1 MISWKPNLTYRRLKQ
16 QSFITMFY
24 KIENKL
30 NTFLRYNKH
39 AEHTSLN
46 KQKHLDNFPTS
57 HMSIYSRLV
66 VEVMLLISIF
76 KEQFVLV
83 YQFTHITILNKNY

>member
-1 MISWKPNLTYRRLKQ
+1 MISHSEGSSQ

-30 NTFLRYNKH
+30 NTFLRYNKQ

-66 VEVMLLISIF
+66 VEVMLLISLF
-76 KEQFVLV
+76 KEQLVLV

>member
-1 MISWKPNLTYRRLKQ
+1 MISHSENSSQ

-30 NTFLRYNKH
+30 NTFLRYNKQ

-66 VEVMLLISIF
+66 VEVMLLILISLF
-76 KEQFVLV
+76 KEQLVLV

>member
-1 MISWKPNLTYRRLKQ
+1 MISHSEDSSQ

-30 NTFLRYNKH
+30 NTFLRYNKQ

-57 HMSIYSRLV
+57 HMSTYSRLV
-66 VEVMLLISIF
+66 VEVMLLILISLF
-76 KEQFVLV
+76 KEQLVLV